1 MAMFDSFANREKVT
15 ASKPHFRARIRSTL
29 GILTKFAAALA
40 ILAMTTTVIYRFI
53 NPPGST
59 LMLARAIA
67 GKPVTHKWVPI
78 SRISPNIIKAV
89 IASEDYR
96 FCDHWGVDW
105 LEVKHAIK
113 RARNGRIRGA
123 STISMQTAKNLY
135 LWPQRSYIRKAI
147 EIPLTFFMEAVWPKR
162 RMLEIYLNIVEWG
175 PGIFGAE
182 AASKHHFRK
191 SARHISPHE
200 ASLLAASL
208 PNPILRRAG
217 RPGPKTAR
225 HSNKISS
232 RVSSSPPSTNCIF
245 KK

>member
-1 MAMFDSFANREKVT
+1 MFDSSTNREKIAVPK
-15 ASKPHFRARIRSTL
+15 SHFRTRLRTAVRL
-29 GILTKFAAALA
+29 FTKFAAALA
-40 ILAMTTTVIYRFI
+40 ILLMTTTVIYRFI
-53 NPPGST
+53 DPPGST
-59 LMLARAIA
+59 LMLARTIT

-89 IASEDYR
+89 ITSEDGR

-105 LEVKHAIK
+105 QEVRRAIK

-147 EIPLTFFMEAVWPKR
+147 EIPLTFFMEAVWSKR

-200 ASLLAASL
+200 ASLLAAAL

-217 RPGPKTAR
+217 RPGPKTTR